1 MSELMKKYKNTI
13 IPQLRKELGSLNDLE
28 VPRLLKIVINTGVGR
43 KDEKEKEAIQKDLEV
58 IMGQK
63 IIPRKA
69 RKSIA
74 TFKSR
79 EGMVIGF
86 GVTLRARRM
95 YDFLERLIMIVI
107 PRVRDF
113 RGIDPN
119 SVDAS
124 GNLTLGFPEHM
135 VFPEMIDEDIKTH
148 FGLEVTLVT
157 QARSREEA
165 VALLK
170 AFGIPFKK

>member
-13 IPQLRKELGSLNDLE
+13 IPQLKKELDSLNDLE
-28 VPRLLKIVINTGVGR
+28 VPKVLKIAINTGVGR
-43 KDEKEKEAIQKDLEV
+43 RDEKEKEMIQKDLELIV
-58 IMGQK
+58 GQK
-63 IIPRKA
+63 VVPRKA

-124 GNLTLGFPEHM
+124 GNLTLGFKEHM

-170 AFGIPFKK
+170 AFGIPFKR